1 MKRLALLFVPLLFAG
16 ALWAQNPPPPPT
28 SPPQTTPPASPT
40 TTEKSLNELLGWL
53 IGEWEGEGVSANG
66 PFVGKLS
73 AVFELDNEAILVRR
87 ESMNKPG
94 GPSGGLKELMLIGF
108 DGTTKKI
115 IMTLYNNKNFIALY
129 AGELNG
135 TDLVFNSKT
144 APSGYTDR
152 RTFKQLPDGG
162 ISFFTEAASPG
173 KAVSK
178 IVEIKFKKKM

>member
-1 MKRLALLFVPLLFAG
+1 MKPFALLFVLLTFAG
-16 ALWAQNPPPPPT
+16 ALWAQNPPPTPA
-28 SPPQTTPPASPT
+28 PQTTPPASPPT
-40 TTEKSLNELLGWL
+40 TDKSLSDLLGWL
-53 IGEWEGEGVSANG
+53 IGEWEGEGVSVNG
-66 PFVGKLS
+66 AAFVGMMS
-73 AVFELDNEAILVRR
+73 AVFELDNEAILARR

-129 AGELNG
+129 AGELTG
-135 TDLVFNSKT
+135 TDVVFNSKT

-162 ISFFTEAASPG
+162 VSFFTEAASPG